1 MVIAFFVLS
10 AASNGASA
18 QSAPWEMP
26 TQQAA
31 GSPFALQ
38 APEATGTP
46 LQQAKASPF
55 ALSITEPAQS
65 LSGSAPPEVSGRVD
79 ESALRYY
86 AQNGEISRVSAEIK
100 RLKSLYPNWEPPE
113 NIFDRNRVEVNEQP
127 LWDLFSAGRTQELYA
142 KIREY
147 IKLYPGYEPSG
158 ELRRQI
164 INAEARKSLVQA
176 SEIGNNQEVLTIAVK
191 NPELLVCQ
199 EVDMIWRT
207 AKALQLSGQETR
219 ALDAYKY
226 ILANC
231 ANEDERVATVQ
242 KAAELLPRQAVEQL
256 VALGRARLD
265 GQSEFS
271 EIYLNLLR
279 GEVGKGASDPELP
292 VDRSDLEALARSAKT
307 LQNPDDAEL
316 LGWYYYSREEYKS
329 AEDWFRTAYKL
340 RPSSKA
346 IEGMVVSLKGEGNYE
361 EAEELSYKN
370 RRKDPLILKA
380 YLEVVSTQLLEDLG
394 DEMDF
399 KRLSRFA
406 NVILDAKSPI
416 AAQVLGWHFFDNL
429 EFDEAELWFS
439 KSMAFE
445 PNEAA
450 AVGLIVVA
458 QRTRQREQERQL
470 VAQWS
475 GKFPTLKALSGHQ
488 VASVSSSSSKGK
500 SSGSR
505 PASNSNMRLAQQE
518 ISSGD
523 FVGALKYLERN
534 AMSGRETRQAKLMR
548 AWALYHSGKSKEAHK
563 IFAEADSISSTKE
576 TRQGKWFS
584 EKKMYRYN

>member
-1 MVIAFFVLS
+1 
-10 AASNGASA
+10 
-18 QSAPWEMP
+18 
-26 TQQAA
+26 
-31 GSPFALQ
+31 
-38 APEATGTP
+38 
-46 LQQAKASPF
+46 
-55 ALSITEPAQS
+55 
-65 LSGSAPPEVSGRVD
+65 
-79 ESALRYY
+79 
-86 AQNGEISRVSAEIK
+86 
-100 RLKSLYPNWEPPE
+100 
-113 NIFDRNRVEVNEQP
+113 
-127 LWDLFSAGRTQELYA
+127 
-142 KIREY
+142 
-147 IKLYPGYEPSG
+147 
-158 ELRRQI
+158 
-164 INAEARKSLVQA
+164 
-176 SEIGNNQEVLTIAVK
+176 
-191 NPELLVCQ
+191 
-199 EVDMIWRT
+199 MIWRT